1 MKQHTQKKR
10 CDKGNLANRSG
21 PPRISPARVSKKRWQ
36 KQKGDVNSHINPGNS
51 GYAIRPFHKKLI
63 CGCLESHKI
72 HSGAF
77 YCACIPKSQFTIS
90 KEKKMSLSTPKVL
103 VADPVSQSGVDELSA
118 GGTLEVVV
126 KTGLPE
132 AEIIKIIPEFS
143 ALVVRSQTK
152 VTAAVLEAATN
163 LKVVGRAGV
172 GVDNVDVDA
181 ATRRGV
187 IVMNTPG
194 GNTIST
200 AEHAFSLLVS
210 IARSIPQADASMK
223 AGRWDR
229 KKFEGV
235 ELYNKTLGILGMG
248 RIGTEL
254 ARRAMAFGMRVLAYD
269 PYLSVS
275 RARSLQVELIEE
287 IDTLLPQVDFISMHM
302 PLTDETRH
310 MLDARRLA
318 LCKKGVRI
326 VNCARGGLVAEAAL
340 YDALKSGHVGAAALD
355 VFEVEPPPAEFPL
368 RELSNIVFTPHLG
381 ASTAEAQENVGIEI
395 AQAIRAALLDG
406 EIRNAVNMPSIDAK
420 TAVVVKPYLTLGDK
434 LGRFVAQ
441 LAPKRN
447 DRVVITYGGKAIE
460 MPTDAISRAILTGFL
475 KHAGG
480 EEVNSVNVRSMAAT
494 IGLDV
499 QEVRSSEQ
507 TDFNEWLHV
516 AVFSGDTKVSL
527 GGTFFGAKNDPRIV
541 RVNGNPVEVTPSGVV
556 LMLENCDRPGIV
568 GHIGTLLGTE
578 KINIASMSLSRTE
591 QGGRALTLLNL
602 DSMPGADVLAKL
614 SSDADIYSARV
625 IAL

>member
-1 MKQHTQKKR
+1 MFQH
-10 CDKGNLANRSG
+10 
-21 PPRISPARVSKKRWQ
+21 
-36 KQKGDVNSHINPGNS
+36 
-51 GYAIRPFHKKLI
+51 
-63 CGCLESHKI
+63 
-72 HSGAF
+72 
-77 YCACIPKSQFTIS
+77 SQFTIP
-90 KEKKMSLSTPKVL
+90 KEKKMSLSIPKVL
-103 VADPVSQSGVDELSA
+103 VADPVSQSGVDELSS
-118 GGTLEVVV
+118 GGALEVVV
-126 KTGLPE
+126 QTGLPE

-143 ALVVRSQTK
+143 AIVVRSQTK

-210 IARSIPQADASMK
+210 IARNIPQADASMK

-229 KKFEGV
+229 KKYEGV

-269 PYLSVS
+269 PYLSIS
-275 RARSLQVELIEE
+275 RARSLQVELIED
-287 IDTLLPQVDFISMHM
+287 IDALLPQADFISMHM

-326 VNCARGGLVAEAAL
+326 VNCARGGLVSESAL

-355 VFEVEPPPAEFPL
+355 VFEVEPPPADFPL
-368 RELSNIVFTPHLG
+368 RELPNIVFTPHLG

-420 TAVVVKPYLTLGDK
+420 TAAVVKPYLTLGDK
-434 LGRFVAQ
+434 MGRFVAQ

-447 DRVVITYGGKAIE
+447 DRVVITYGGKAVE

-494 IGLDV
+494 LGLDV

-507 TDFNEWLHV
+507 TDFNEWIHV
-516 AVFSGDTKVSL
+516 AVFSGETKVSL

-541 RVNGNPVEVTPSGVV
+541 RVNSNSVEVTPSGVV
-556 LMLENCDRPGIV
+556 LMLENRDRPGIV

-578 KINIASMSLSRTE
+578 QINIASMSLSRTE

-602 DSMPGADVLAKL
+602 DSMPGADVMAKL
-614 SSDADIYSARV
+614 SADGDIYSARV